1 MFNYTIIFKSPN
13 GLPAQIEM
21 QGCTTLHVEQ
31 TFRAKTGQEVIATYP
46 SKSLLPHEI
55 SLIEQLIGNSELS
68 TQGAAIMLRVMH
80 ELLASNDIYID
91 SGVRLCREAQD
102 LEDAL
107 EEAEHIKYMDQ
118 WSGKQEYDSSQI
130 AAAKEGSWA

>member
-1 MFNYTIIFKSPN
+1 MFNYTITFKSPN
-13 GLPAQIEM
+13 GLPAQIDV
-21 QGCTTLHVEQ
+21 QGCTPLHAEQ

-80 ELLASNDIYID
+80 ELLASNNIYID

-102 LEDAL
+102 LEDSF

-118 WSGKQEYDSSQI
+118 WPAEHEYVSSQI
-130 AAAKEGSWA
+130 VAAKEGAWA